1 MRRSDITLESRYFSQ
16 SNYEWH
22 AECTNI
28 PSANFAFQV
37 DWMYYVA
44 FGAVVVGLIIYS
56 GYVISHFV
64 RINLFSLMLNHCTV
78 VHTILLSTFPHE

>member
-1 MRRSDITLESRYFSQ
+1 LNVAIFFQ
-16 SNYEWH
+16 SIYEWH
-22 AECTNI
+22 AEFTNI
-28 PSANFAFQV
+28 STAKFAFQV

-64 RINLFSLMLNHCTV
+64 LINLLSFNAESLYSSSYSPLVKFSSRV
-78 VHTILLSTFPHE
+78 E

>member
-1 MRRSDITLESRYFSQ
+1 MLVAYV
-16 SNYEWH
+16 
-22 AECTNI
+22 ECANI
-28 PSANFAFQV
+28 SSVNFALQV

-64 RINLFSLMLNHCTV
+64 SINYSYSLHAESLT
-78 VHTILLSTFPHE
+78 